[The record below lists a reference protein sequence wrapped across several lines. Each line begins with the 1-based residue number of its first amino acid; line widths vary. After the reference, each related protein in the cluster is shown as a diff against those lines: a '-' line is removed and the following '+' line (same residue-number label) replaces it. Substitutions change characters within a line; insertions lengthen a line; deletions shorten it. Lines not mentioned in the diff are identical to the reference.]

1 MIIGNKTELIVEAS
15 IRANDKNAAARKDI
29 FVGLAER
36 AINDLFVGFPAE
48 TTLKGPKAPLPK
60 YYRSAVQLT
69 YNGSELQ
76 LVDMSKAKVGTWYY
90 WIWDGH
96 VNVGTNFLHDTPREY
111 HFKFMKEIEPLG
123 DDCPTKFL
131 EDYPEIY
138 LTAVTS
144 QILKANM
151 EFEQAD
157 ILDKRLY
164 ELVTR
169 ANRAIAIR
177 EHSGKEEIPS

>member
-15 IRANDKNAAARKDI
+15 IRANDKKAAARKDI

-36 AINDLFVGFPAE
+36 AINDLFIGFPAE
-48 TTLKGPKAPLPK
+48 TTLKGPKAPLPE
-60 YYRSAVQLT
+60 YYRSAVQLSC
-69 YNGSELQ
+69 NGQELQ
-76 LVDMSKAKVGTWYY
+76 LVAMDETAESPYFW

-96 VNVGTNFLHDTPREY
+96 VHVGTNYLHDTPREY
-111 HFKFMKEIEPLG
+111 NFKYMREIEPLG

-131 EDYPEIY
+131 EYYPEIY

-144 QILKANM
+144 QILRGNM
-151 EFEQAD
+151 EFETAD

-169 ANRAIAIR
+169 TNRAIAIR
-177 EHSGKEEIPS
+177 ESGKEEIPG